1 MPQRRANWAW
11 LVYTV
16 FIVYG
21 GTIPFHFAADHSA
34 IAEKLHQLPL
44 SPWISPDTGRRLSI
58 PDAVQNI
65 LFFVPFGALGFLA
78 RRGQADAGGFKPTV
92 LLITTFLGFVLSL
105 FVESLQLLTADRV
118 ASVAD
123 VTTNTLGAFAGAAG
137 AWILHDVTRAGLR
150 RLSREGLAVPELYP
164 LVVSSTVVAIA
175 FLQPFDVTIEVGA
188 VMSDVR
194 LLERDVWQ
202 FTVLRNEGIVV
213 ILCAFFSAT
222 LASYLSVLEERWA
235 GLVAL
240 VSGAVFL
247 LFLEGSQLFIGSR
260 TPGVWDLT
268 VACTGLLVGLALWRL
283 TPRLR
288 AQETGLGILAMLTL
302 TAASIQMLSPF
313 ELATEYRGVGWLPFR
328 GYYTRTT
335 FETLSHVIELALLYF
350 PFGYWMG
357 ASSGS
362 PAPPASGPWDA
373 RRRALAVA
381 IGLTL
386 GIAGVVEYFQGWV
399 VGRYPDISDVGL
411 SVAGGLAGFWAG
423 SPKGLGSEPRW
434 SR

>member
-1 MPQRRANWAW
+1 MRQRRASWAW
-11 LVYTV
+11 ILYSA

-21 GTIPFHFAADHSA
+21 GTIPFHFAVDHAA

-65 LFFVPFGALGFLA
+65 LFFVPFGALGFLT
-78 RRGQADAGGFKPTV
+78 RRGQVDAGGFKPAG
-92 LLITTFLGFVLSL
+92 LLITTLLGFALSL

-123 VTTNTLGAFAGAAG
+123 VTTNTLGAFSGAAA
-137 AWILHDVTRAGLR
+137 AWVLRDAARAGLG
-150 RLSREGLAVPELYP
+150 RLRREGLAVPELYP
-164 LVVSSTVVAIA
+164 LVVSSTAMAIA

-194 LLERDVWQ
+194 MLEQDVWQ
-202 FTVLRNEGIVV
+202 LTVLRDEGIVV

-222 LASYLSVLEERWA
+222 LASYLSVLEERRA

-240 VSGAVFL
+240 ASGAVMLSFM
-247 LFLEGSQLFIGSR
+247 EGSQLFLGSR
-260 TPGVWDLT
+260 TPGLWDLS
-268 VACTGLLVGLALWRL
+268 VAWLGLVVGVGLWQL

-288 AQETGLGILAMLTL
+288 TPGSGLSILAVLTL
-302 TAASIQMLSPF
+302 VAASIQMLSPF
-313 ELATEYRGVGWLPFR
+313 ELASEYRGIGWFPLK
-328 GYYTRTT
+328 GYYVRTT

-350 PFGYWMG
+350 PLGYWVG
-357 ASSGS
+357 ASEGPSG
-362 PAPPASGPWDA
+362 GL
-373 RRRALAVA
+373 RRGLAAAL
-381 IGLTL
+381 GLTL
-386 GIAGVVEYFQGWV
+386 GIAGIVEYSQGWV

-411 SVAGGLAGFWAG
+411 SVAGGLLGFWVG
-423 SPKGLGSEPRW
+423 SPRPRE
-434 SR
+434 